1 MGEMDTVP
9 LTYSRLTA
17 LRPASAVSGPG
28 QTPFPT
34 SVFRRGAVIPTGSQ
48 QSNRG
53 R

>member
-1 MGEMDTVP
+1 MGTVP

-17 LRPASAVSGPG
+17 LRPARAVSEPG
-28 QTPFPT
+28 QTPFPPCL
-34 SVFRRGAVIPTGSQ
+34 FGLGAVIPTGTQ

>member
-1 MGEMDTVP
+1 MDTVP

-17 LRPASAVSGPG
+17 LRPACAVSGPG
-28 QTPFPT
+28 QTPFPRCL
-34 SVFRRGAVIPTGSQ
+34 FGLGAVVLTGAQ